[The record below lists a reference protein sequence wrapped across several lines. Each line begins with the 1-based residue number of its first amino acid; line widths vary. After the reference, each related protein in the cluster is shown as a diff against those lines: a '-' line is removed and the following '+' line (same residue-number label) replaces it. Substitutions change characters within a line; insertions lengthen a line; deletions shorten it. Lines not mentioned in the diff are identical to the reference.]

1 MTLTSKLAT
10 AIATGAVLLNAL
22 APLAL
27 ADTSLDVTGNGS
39 FSDNAVNVSS
49 NNNTTV
55 SQNNNANVRNNV
67 STNID
72 TGHNQAS
79 DNTGGD
85 VFVSSGNAASN
96 VDIQNSLNSN
106 KAIVNGGNTS
116 GDTSVLVG
124 GNGSRSDNTVNLN
137 NGGNTR
143 LAQNNTANVTN
154 NVSTRENTGF
164 NTANENT
171 GGNTTVWSGDAHS
184 GVFLDTRANANIAEV
199 SGGNGGN
206 GETDV
211 WIKGNGAFSDNTA
224 NINNG
229 GSTRVR
235 QNNSAY
241 VTNNVEN
248 KLTTGFN
255 RANDNT
261 GGDTT
266 VQSGNAHS
274 LVGIDNMLNFN
285 AANIDNGGFTNGDL
299 LARIAGNGAYSDN
312 AINANFGGNQAVF
325 QRNNADVTN
334 NVTQTLRTGYNKAN
348 ENTGPF
354 CWWSCGFD
362 PVTLW
367 SGNAHSDVWLSTSAN
382 QNQLGL
388 GSFNFPGLGQIDF
401 NFDMNHL
408 WMN

>member
-1 MTLTSKLAT
+1 MTLTSKLTT

-27 ADTSLDVTGNGS
+27 ADTSLDVSGNGS
-39 FSDNAVNVSS
+39 RSDNNINVSS

-55 SQNNNANVRNNV
+55 SQNNNANVTNNV
-67 STNID
+67 STDID
-72 TGHNQAS
+72 TGHNRAN

-96 VDIQNSLNSN
+96 VDISNSLNSN
-106 KAIVNGGNTS
+106 RAVVSGGNNN

-137 NGGNTR
+137 NGGSTR
-143 LAQNNTANVTN
+143 LTQDNTANVTN

-164 NTANENT
+164 NSANENT
-171 GGNTTVWSGDAHS
+171 GGNTTVWSGDARS
-184 GVFLDTRANANIAEV
+184 GVFLDTRANANVAQV
-199 SGGNGGN
+199 NGGNGGN
-206 GETDV
+206 ETDV
-211 WIKGNGAFSDNTA
+211 LLKGNGAYSDNA
-224 NINNG
+224 VNLNNG

-241 VTNNVEN
+241 VTNNVDSN
-248 KLTTGFN
+248 LTTGYN

-266 VQSGNAHS
+266 VQSGNARS

-285 AANIDNGGFTNGDL
+285 AANIDNGGWSNGDVF
-299 LARIAGNGAYSDN
+299 AKIAGNGAYSDN
-312 AINANFGGNQAVF
+312 AINANFGGHQAVY
-325 QRNNADVTN
+325 QNNNADVTN
-334 NVTQTLRTGYNKAN
+334 NVHQGLKTGFNTAS
-348 ENTGPF
+348 ENTGPY
-354 CWWSCGFD
+354 CWWSCGYD
-362 PVTLW
+362 PVTVW
-367 SGNAHSDVWLSTSAN
+367 SGDAGSGVHVNNAAN
-382 QNQLGL
+382 QNELGL
-388 GSFNFPGLGQIDF
+388 GSYDMPWLGQIDF

-408 WMN
+408 WN